1 MAIKKQVSKSNK
13 KVVKKVTNTKV
24 VKKISKNNK
33 TENKNKVDNKSRSS
47 ANKKTVN
54 KGAINKTTF
63 NKNTTVNNK
72 KNIINGKAS
81 VTTKKIVKKTIIKNV
96 KNRSENKVNGVARG
110 SNDKKASNT
119 IIKKVVATSKKLVT
133 KQRVKMSFKKVI
145 KPIEIKIDKKSL
157 AREGYLEELLAKG
170 KERGYITYS
179 EVLKIFP
186 QIELDIEFLEELYER
201 FANAKIEILEGG
213 NMLDLDEDI
222 GKLAKEEGSYD
233 SIQIYLREIG
243 QYPLIDREDE
253 SKLAKRIE
261 EGDEEAKSILAK
273 ANLRLVVSI
282 AKKYVGRSAD
292 LTLLDL
298 IQEGNRGL
306 FTAVGKFEWA
316 KGFKFSTYATWWI
329 RQAITRALA
338 DQSRTIR
345 IPVHMVETI
354 AKYKQVWR
362 RLSQDLGRD
371 PTSEEMAVEMD
382 IDIDKIHMIE
392 GINQDTVSLEKP
404 IGDDDDKSTLG
415 EFISDD
421 KIASPDQES
430 SRRILRDQIEVI
442 LSTLSEKERS
452 IIEMRNGLGE
462 HDGYMHTLEEV
473 GQAFG
478 VTRERIR
485 QIEAK
490 VHDKIR
496 NHELSD
502 RLRNF

>member
-1 MAIKKQVSKSNK
+1 MVIKKQVSKSNTRPK
-13 KVVKKVTNTKV
+13 DNKAKPQANKAKVVSKVNSKTNTVKTV
-24 VKKISKNNK
+24 VKNKANNSNNK
-33 TENKNKVDNKSRSS
+33 TV

-54 KGAINKTTF
+54 
-63 NKNTTVNNK
+63 NK
-72 KNIINGKAS
+72 KPVNKVLSNKKPMAKKVS
-81 VTTKKIVKKTIIKNV
+81 NTNNRVKVPNNVKKITNAAV
-96 KNRSENKVNGVARG
+96 
-110 SNDKKASNT
+110 
-119 IIKKVVATSKKLVT
+119 TSKTVT
-133 KQRVKMSFKKVI
+133 KAKTVVTRNQGNRNQKVDKPVNRKVLSQIKKKVI
-145 KPIEIKIDKKSL
+145 ESKIDKKSIV
-157 AREGYLEELLAKG
+157 RDSMLEELLVKG
-170 KERGYITYS
+170 RARGFVTHD
-179 EVLKIFP
+179 EVLKVFP
-186 QIELDIEFLEELYER
+186 NVETDIEFLEQLYER
-201 FANAKIEILEGG
+201 FANAKVEIVESN
-213 NMLDLDEDI
+213 NMLDLDDDI
-222 GKLAKEEGSYD
+222 SKLAKDEGSYD
-233 SIQIYLREIG
+233 SIQKYLREIG
-243 QYPLIDREDE
+243 QYPLIDREEE

-261 EGDEEAKSILAK
+261 AGDTEAKNVLAS

-306 FTAVGKFEWA
+306 FTAVGKFEWS

-371 PTSEEMAVEMD
+371 PTSEEMGVEMD

-404 IGDDDDKSTLG
+404 IGDEDDKSTLG

-421 KIASPDQES
+421 KIASPVEES

-442 LSTLSEKERS
+442 LMTLSEKERS
-452 IIEMRNGLGE
+452 IVEMRNGLGV
-462 HDGYMHTLEEV
+462 HDGYTHTLEDV

-490 VHDKIR
+490 VLDKIR

-502 RLRNF
+502 RLRNFYN